1 MTDDKEPLDKVKK
14 GLKEVVGG
22 TAGVVEGTAQGI
34 KEAVED
40 TKEEVDETANEKDTE
55 KYSKSYEGAD
65 NRQYENAGGKDPMD
79 PDDITKHEPT
89 AVKRDQDTEITEEG
103 QTGTDSSEAQDK
115 YRKKG
120 MTEA

>member
-40 TKEEVDETANEKDTE
+40 TKEEVDETANEKD
-55 KYSKSYEGAD
+55 SKSYEGAD